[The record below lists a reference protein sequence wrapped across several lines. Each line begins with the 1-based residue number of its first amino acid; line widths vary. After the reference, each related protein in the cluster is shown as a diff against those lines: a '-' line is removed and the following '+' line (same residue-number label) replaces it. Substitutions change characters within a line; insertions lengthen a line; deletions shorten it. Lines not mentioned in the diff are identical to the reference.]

1 MANLQNFVDGVEKTQ
16 FSYPHG
22 TLPPPS
28 LAPMS
33 CTLAGSETADLGD
46 PSEVSDVNFESL
58 VVACKDDN
66 PCTVVVNV
74 DTDGSAAEASA
85 NAGSALIAAAAA
97 VVLAG
102 TLVVKDAHVAV
113 TPWIDPAVG
122 KTADLIAET
131 SAGPDAAAAA
141 ASFGSFHVEMGIA
154 VVANHVAE
162 PHDQLVLLVQAELDG
177 LVVLQKVQESE
188 LASEELQLAKVEK
201 VFRIE

>member
-1 MANLQNFVDGVEKTQ
+1 MANPQNFANGVEKTQ

-28 LAPMS
+28 LEAVS
-33 CTLAGSETADLGD
+33 CTLAGSETADPGD
-46 PSEVSDVNFESL
+46 PSEVSDANFESL

-74 DTDGSAAEASA
+74 DTDGSSAEATV
-85 NAGSALIAAAAA
+85 NAGSALLAAAA

-102 TLVVKDAHVAV
+102 TLVVKDAHVVV
-113 TPWIDPAVG
+113 TSWIGPAVG
-122 KTADLIAET
+122 KTVDLIVEA

-141 ASFGSFHVEMGIA
+141 SSGAFHVEMGIA
-154 VVANHVAE
+154 EAVVVNHVAE
-162 PHDQLVLLVQAELDG
+162 PHDQLVLLVQSDLDG

>member
-28 LAPMS
+28 LEAMS
-33 CTLAGSETADLGD
+33 CTLAGSETADPGD
-46 PSEVSDVNFESL
+46 PSEVSDANFESL

-66 PCTVVVNV
+66 PCTVVVNAH
-74 DTDGSAAEASA
+74 TDGPVEASVI
-85 NAGSALIAAAAA
+85 AGSAFVAAA
-97 VVLAG
+97 VAFAG
-102 TLVVKDAHVAV
+102 TPVEKDTHVAV
-113 TPWIDPAVG
+113 TPWIDPVVG
-122 KTADLIAET
+122 ETADLIAET

-141 ASFGSFHVEMGIA
+141 ASFGAFHVEMGIA
-154 VVANHVAE
+154 EAVVVNHVAE
-162 PHDQLVLLVQAELDG
+162 PRDQLVLLVQADLDG
-177 LVVLQKVQESE
+177 LVVLQEVQESE